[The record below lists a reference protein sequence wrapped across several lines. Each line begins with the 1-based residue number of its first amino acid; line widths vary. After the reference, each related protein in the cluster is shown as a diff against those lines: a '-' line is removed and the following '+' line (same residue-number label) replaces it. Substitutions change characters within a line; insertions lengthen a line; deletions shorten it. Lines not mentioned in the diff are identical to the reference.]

1 MRGIR
6 MGKNNKGNAK
16 GLLPL
21 ALFLLM
27 FLGTAAITGDFYK
40 MPVLVAFF
48 IVSGVALAMNKN
60 RSLTE
65 NVELFS
71 KGAGNV
77 DIMIMVII
85 FLLAG
90 AFANVAREMGGVESV
105 VNFGLS
111 IIPTNLLIPGV
122 FLICCFVSLSM
133 GTSMGTIVAIAPIA
147 IGIADKTAITYPIAL
162 GAVVSGAMF
171 GDNLSMISDTT
182 IAAVRTQGV
191 DMKDKFKFNFLLV
204 LPAAIATA
212 IIYGIITSGTT
223 LVLDETFEYS
233 FVKIL
238 PYLTVLIGALI
249 GFNVMLVLAVGVV
262 FAGVLGIVGGSFDIF
277 GLLQA
282 IQEGME
288 GMMDLAMI
296 AIVVGGLV
304 ELIKDAGGIDW
315 LLNTINSR
323 IKTKKGAEFGI
334 AALTSVA
341 DIATANNTIAIVMA
355 GPLAKDIADE
365 YDIDPRRTASL
376 LDIWAS
382 VWQGLI
388 PWGGQLLAAA
398 GLAGIS
404 PFVIVPY
411 IFYPMGMAV
420 MAIIG
425 TVTGFPSFATKE
437 MTEKAE

>member
-1 MRGIR
+1 

-71 KGAGNV
+71 KGAGHV

-90 AFANVAREMGGVESV
+90 AFANVAGEMGGVESV

-223 LVLDETFEYS
+223 LVLDEAFEYS

-404 PFVIVPY
+404 PFVIVPF

-425 TVTGFPSFATKE
+425 TITGFPSFAAGK